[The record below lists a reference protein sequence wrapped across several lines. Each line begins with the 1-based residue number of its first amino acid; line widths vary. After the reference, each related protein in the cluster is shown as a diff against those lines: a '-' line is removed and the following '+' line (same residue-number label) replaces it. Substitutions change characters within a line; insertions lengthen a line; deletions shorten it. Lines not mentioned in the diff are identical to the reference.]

1 MIGGCRRGD
10 KVSETAAEGH
20 YGLYFTTTFAK
31 AQNIENIE
39 FERFV
44 LILVN
49 QNEFFF
55 LQNSNY
61 AKVGLTSLP
70 LCGYMQ
76 REINVG
82 AAQQRVEFTR
92 LRISTQVS

>member
-1 MIGGCRRGD
+1 MGCILPD
-10 KVSETAAEGH
+10 
-20 YGLYFTTTFAK
+20 FTK

-39 FERFV
+39 LERFV

-49 QNEFFF
+49 QNEV
-55 LQNSNY
+55 LQKSNY
-61 AKVGLTSLP
+61 AKVRLTSLP
-70 LCGYMQ
+70 LCGCMQ

-82 AAQQRVEFTR
+82 AAQRRVEFSR